1 MVTCRE
7 RALAALNHIE
17 PDRVPLD
24 FGGRNTTL
32 HLQVHEALM
41 QHLGFQGPPP
51 RIRNYHTYVVEP
63 DPQLFHRFEGV
74 SALFF
79 PKAPGGYV
87 FAIDPQTNTYADE
100 WGTTYYMPPN
110 GYYFDL
116 HAVPLA
122 DAESE
127 KDLER
132 LRWPNPTDPSRIAGL
147 VEQVQAAHAAKEK
160 VLMMCAATPGLWET
174 SWYIFG
180 LEQAFM
186 HLAGNQALIEA
197 FTERFLEWQIAY
209 WGMVL
214 DAVGPYIDI
223 VQLGEDLGTQ
233 QGPIMSPATFR
244 RIYKPRMRRLVE
256 AIRKRTQ
263 ARVYLHSCGSIYE
276 FIPDLLDCGIQI
288 LNPIQV
294 NAAEMDSARL
304 KREFGKELTFWG
316 AGCDPVVMGTG
327 TPREVVD
334 DVTRRLRDLAPG
346 GGFVFGSV
354 HNIQAN
360 VPPENIVAMFDTAR
374 DYGRYPI
381 RL

>member
-1 MVTCRE
+1 MMTCRE
-7 RALAALNHIE
+7 RALAALDHAE

-32 HLQVHEALM
+32 HLFAHDALM
-41 QHLGFQGPPP
+41 KHLGLQGPRP

-63 DPQLFHRFEGV
+63 DPQLFQRFEGV

-79 PKAPGGYV
+79 PRPPSDYV
-87 FAIDPQTNTYADE
+87 FSIDPGTNTYVDE

-116 HAVPLA
+116 HKAPLCE
-122 DAESE
+122 AESE
-127 KDLER
+127 QDLEK

-147 VEQVQAAHAAKEK
+147 AERVQAAYAAKQK
-160 VLMMCAATPGLWET
+160 VLMVCAPTPGLWET

-186 HLAGNQALIEA
+186 HLAGNQALMEA
-197 FTERFLEWQIAY
+197 FTERLVEWQIAY
-209 WGMVL
+209 WSMAL
-214 DAVGPYIDI
+214 DVVGPYVDI

-244 RIYKPRMRRLVE
+244 RIYKPRMRRLVD
-256 AIRKRTQ
+256 AIRKRTR

-276 FIPDLLDCGIQI
+276 FIPDLLECGIQI
-288 LNPIQV
+288 LNPIQM
-294 NAAEMDSARL
+294 NAAAMDTARL

-316 AGCDPVVMGTG
+316 AGCDPVVMGMG
-327 TPREVVD
+327 TPQQVVD
-334 DVTRRLRDLAPG
+334 DVKRRVRDLAPG

-360 VPPENIVAMFDTAR
+360 VPPENIVALFDTAHEW
-374 DYGRYPI
+374 GRYPI
-381 RL
+381 R